1 MHNSNRVKMRQEE
14 LWLNIQQL
22 VELKNNMS
30 FQQLHRQ
37 INSFKTFK
45 VLKLEN
51 YEIRHSNMFAWLLD
65 PYENH
70 GLQDYVIRNVLASV
84 LLCEDNEQHTDK
96 GKLIQLLQHS
106 FIRHCKKE
114 KPLQLIEYSP
124 IHWRG

>member
-1 MHNSNRVKMRQEE
+1 MRQEE

-37 INSFKTFK
+37 INSFNTFK

-51 YEIRHSNMFAWLLD
+51 YEIRHSNMFVWLLD

-70 GLQDYVIRNVLASV
+70 W
-84 LLCEDNEQHTDK
+84 
-96 GKLIQLLQHS
+96 LQHS